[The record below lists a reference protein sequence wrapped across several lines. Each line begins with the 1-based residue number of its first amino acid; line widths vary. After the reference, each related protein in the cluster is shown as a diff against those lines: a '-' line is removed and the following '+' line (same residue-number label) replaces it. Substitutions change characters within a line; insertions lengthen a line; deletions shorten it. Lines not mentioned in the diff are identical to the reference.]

1 MGERVSLHGRC
12 LALQLLRSRPP
23 PSRPPP
29 RPPASCTGGWCSS
42 FITPTSPLSSPA
54 TSGSETPTNPTGAAG
69 GPEAA
74 ASGAAHAQGAREL
87 VSSQDGFLLFQAWQA
102 ANSVCVWD
110 GRLVQAV
117 GAVVYVGAL
126 VGGVLLVGGQ
136 GEDLDVISHAWA
148 RSLLVP
154 PPGFR
159 LAQLGEVS
167 GCHMTT
173 VPQSQFTPL
182 GDALCWVIHR
192 LRETAGVAEA
202 EAVRA
207 SLSAHFPSLVLPDA
221 DLVHAA
227 LSTLIRQRKVY
238 HNGVTYG
245 IVQPLDAFYQPLVHA
260 AADRPLPRDAPAAP
274 AAEEAA
280 RDGACHAAVQT
291 DLAELIT
298 GSAGPRDAVLRPS
311 KGVSGSGAG
320 KPPLE
325 CQVSLRGLSGRR
337 GHPRTASLRLSPTRA
352 AHLASALAAHSDS
365 REQPS
370 ARIPVYAADDLSDV
384 TVRGERGSMLSKL
397 LRVSPR
403 NRLASFSAQ
412 FPPPAWSDPAP
423 PATTTHLHC
432 VATQT
437 TSQKPQV
444 EQWWMATPSWSP
456 RSSTLPR
463 RLQRPRS
470 STPPTSRNSS
480 TPPLLPNNFQ
490 YMRESSNPMASS
502 LPLSL
507 ASTTPALHP
516 EEQLLLHASPG
527 HRPALHR
534 SPIHHPSP
542 HSSPGHR
549 PSHGSLG
556 HRSSHPS
563 AHSSP
568 SHRPQPQGTP
578 AHPQHIL
585 KEFVED
591 HPPGLSPSSRN
602 PESRAS
608 LKNHKHRSPSR
619 AAGECKTPPIPVTDN
634 RLSYRDLESSP
645 GRSRR
650 DQGARKATQDGE
662 WARKEVKD
670 SAVKQSK
677 ECHNKKCGETKA
689 RKSGKEQQ
697 DRAADG
703 ESSHQEK
710 KRHQHGNKGRHQKEC
725 FHSQEMQRKR
735 QENIQNEENQVRQV
749 AAALRKENSTISI
762 RGEAEGEEPQPSTS
776 PNQRESKL
784 NASARDVDLSIAKPD
799 KKPGVDAERDTEKK
813 DCGRYDRSALQLDL
827 PHSHM
832 NNSRKVNA
840 SPQRPEGLK
849 NNVLH
854 HNNSLANISKGSCSD
869 LTARNLGYTEVDK
882 CHKKLCSQTLD
893 QLSQHAPADKTPAT
907 SPGETRSGKLD
918 NIISTEGKEPDP
930 KAREEDTN
938 KTNSSSSPDGENV
951 SVKTYPSLSE
961 LNFNFGSL
969 AAQRILCG
977 ASVNSL
983 DTLVEVN
990 LAAEKRKLQRKHS
1003 SPATPV
1009 TNTDLGFV

>member
-29 RPPASCTGGWCSS
+29 RPPASCASGWCSS
-42 FITPTSPLSSPA
+42 FITPTSPLSSPT
-54 TSGSETPTNPTGAAG
+54 TSGSDTPTNPTGAAG
-69 GPEAA
+69 VPDGAPTP
-74 ASGAAHAQGAREL
+74 AAHAHAAHEHA
-87 VSSQDGFLLFQAWQA
+87 SSQDGFLLFQAWQA

-136 GEDLDVISHAWA
+136 GEDLDIISHAWA

-207 SLSAHFPSLVLPDA
+207 SLNAHFPSLVLPDA
-221 DLVHAA
+221 DVVHAA

-238 HNGVTYG
+238 HTGVTYG
-245 IVQPLDAFYQPLVHA
+245 IVQPLDAFYQPLVQV
-260 AADRPLPRDAPAAP
+260 AADRTLPRDAPAEL
-274 AAEEAA
+274 AADGPL

-311 KGVSGSGAG
+311 KADSGTG

-325 CQVSLRGLSGRR
+325 SQVSLRGPGGRR

-352 AHLASALAAHSDS
+352 AHLATALAAHSDC
-365 REQPS
+365 REQKS
-370 ARIPVYAADDLSDV
+370 ARIPLYAADDLSDV

-480 TPPLLPNNFQ
+480 TPPLISNNFQ
-490 YMRESSNPMASS
+490 YLRESASHMTS
-502 LPLSL
+502 SHHLSL
-507 ASTTPALHP
+507 GSATPALYP
-516 EEQLLLHASPG
+516 EEQLVLHASPS

-542 HSSPGHR
+542 HSSPSHR
-549 PSHGSLG
+549 PSHGSPA

-563 AHSSP
+563 SHSSP

-578 AHPQHIL
+578 AHPQHSL
-585 KEFVED
+585 KEFMED
-591 HPPGLSPSSRN
+591 HPLGLSPSSRN
-602 PESRAS
+602 PESRIN
-608 LKNHKHRSPSR
+608 LKNQKHRSPAR
-619 AAGECKTPPIPVTDN
+619 TIGECKTPPIPLADN
-634 RLSYRDLESSP
+634 RLSYKDLESSP
-645 GRSRR
+645 GRSKK
-650 DQGARKATQDGE
+650 DQGPKKGIQDIEGV
-662 WARKEVKD
+662 RKEPKD
-670 SAVKQSK
+670 SAIKQSK
-677 ECHNKKCGETKA
+677 ECHNKKSGETKA
-689 RKSGKEQQ
+689 RKCGKEQQ
-697 DRAADG
+697 ERVVDG

-710 KRHQHGNKGRHQKEC
+710 KRHQHGNKGRQQKEC
-725 FHSQEMQRKR
+725 FHSQEAQRKR
-735 QENIQNEENQVRQV
+735 QENIQNEENQVRLTS
-749 AAALRKENSTISI
+749 AALRNEDGTMSI
-762 RGEAEGEEPQPSTS
+762 RGEAEGEEPQPSIT
-776 PNQRESKL
+776 PNQKGSTL
-784 NASARDVDLSIAKPD
+784 IASARDADPNATKVD
-799 KKPGVDAERDTEKK
+799 KKPGVDAESNREKK

-854 HNNSLANISKGSCSD
+854 HNNSLANITKGSCSD

-893 QLSQHAPADKTPAT
+893 QLNQHAPDDKTPANA
-907 SPGETRSGKLD
+907 PGGTHSGKLD
-918 NIISTEGKEPDP
+918 NIISNDSKEPDP
-930 KAREEDTN
+930 KAHEEDTN
-938 KTNSSSSPDGENV
+938 KTNSSSSPDAENV

>member
-1 MGERVSLHGRC
+1 MDAISIAPSSIYSWPHICILIGICIFVIDQVHPRATR
-12 LALQLLRSRPP
+12 QPP
-23 PSRPPP
+23 PPLPPFVYHPGATLLLSPSCEVRTQASRSTAIQLARRP
-29 RPPASCTGGWCSS
+29 RPPLPPWGSGEESASGS
-42 FITPTSPLSSPA
+42 TSALPLSHPLLTRLTSHPKSRILRRRNGRAGVPA
-54 TSGSETPTNPTGAAG
+54 RALLHHAHVALVFAHDLGQRDAHQPHWSCRRPRRSSQGRRACAGRPRTRQLSGRLPALPGVAGGQQRMRVGWAFGAGCGRRRVRGRARGRSSARGRPRRGPGRHQPRVGTLAPRPAAG
-69 GPEAA
+69 
-74 ASGAAHAQGAREL
+74 
-87 VSSQDGFLLFQAWQA
+87 FT
-102 ANSVCVWD
+102 
-110 GRLVQAV
+110 
-117 GAVVYVGAL
+117 
-126 VGGVLLVGGQ
+126 
-136 GEDLDVISHAWA
+136 
-148 RSLLVP
+148 
-154 PPGFR
+154 

-221 DLVHAA
+221 ELVHAA

-238 HNGVTYG
+238 HNGATYG

-260 AADRPLPRDAPAAP
+260 PADRLLPRDAPAAP
-274 AAEEAA
+274 AADEAP
-280 RDGACHAAVQT
+280 RDGLCHAAVQT

-311 KGVSGSGAG
+311 K
-320 KPPLE
+320 
-325 CQVSLRGLSGRR
+325 
-337 GHPRTASLRLSPTRA
+337 
-352 AHLASALAAHSDS
+352 
-365 REQPS
+365 
-370 ARIPVYAADDLSDV
+370 
-384 TVRGERGSMLSKL
+384 GERGSMLSKL

-507 ASTTPALHP
+507 VSTTPALLS
-516 EEQLLLHASPG
+516 EEELVLHASPG
-527 HRPALHR
+527 HRPAPHR

-549 PSHGSLG
+549 SSHGSPA
-556 HRSSHPS
+556 HRSSHHS
-563 AHSSP
+563 SHSSP

-578 AHPQHIL
+578 AHHQHIL

-602 PESRAS
+602 PESRAN
-608 LKNHKHRSPSR
+608 LKNHKHRSPAR
-619 AAGECKTPPIPVTDN
+619 AVGECKTPPIPVTDN

-645 GRSRR
+645 GRSRK
-650 DQGARKATQDGE
+650 DQGARKAAQDGE
-662 WARKEVKD
+662 WARKEAKE
-670 SAVKQSK
+670 SAIKQCK
-677 ECHNKKCGETKA
+677 EGHNKKSGETKA

-710 KRHQHGNKGRHQKEC
+710 RRHQHGNKGRHQKEC

-735 QENIQNEENQVRQV
+735 QENIQNEENQ
-749 AAALRKENSTISI
+749 
-762 RGEAEGEEPQPSTS
+762 
-776 PNQRESKL
+776 
-784 NASARDVDLSIAKPD
+784 
-799 KKPGVDAERDTEKK
+799 

-893 QLSQHAPADKTPAT
+893 QLSQHAPADKTPAS
-907 SPGETRSGKLD
+907 SPGETRPGKLD

-930 KAREEDTN
+930 KAREDDTN
-938 KTNSSSSPDGENV
+938 KTNSSSSPDAENV